1 MKFVC
6 MYEIDFILKMVFENP
21 VIHICIN
28 IMKKYYFLQKKE
40 IIYNV
45 MKIKLLNYYY
55 IIVTTFKIKFKYKI
69 LSFYL

>member
-1 MKFVC
+1 

>member
-1 MKFVC
+1 

-40 IIYNV
+40 IYIWFPCYE
-45 MKIKLLNYYY
+45 KIKLLNYYY

>member
-55 IIVTTFKIKFKYKI
+55 IK
-69 LSFYL
+69 LLLLLR

>member
-1 MKFVC
+1 
-6 MYEIDFILKMVFENP
+6 MYEINFILKMVFENP

-45 MKIKLLNYYY
+45 MKKLNY
-55 IIVTTFKIKFKYKI
+55 
-69 LSFYL
+69 